1 MDEKKINEKELNR
14 VSGGFTQGK
23 NYVFCA
29 GDRFIDGNCGRIY
42 FIEENIT
49 ISDLGKLLT
58 CIIIDNKNVFATYMI
73 FEKDKKKKGG
83 KLIKKIGR
91 VKKLDIDNR
100 RVILNNDIIVLIDNI
115 KSIII

>member
-1 MDEKKINEKELNR
+1 MEEKKIKEKELDR
-14 VSGGFTQGK
+14 VSGGFSRGK

-58 CIIIDNKNVFATYMI
+58 CIIIDPLENRTYRISISADKLVLDYRYEGRDLKGM
-73 FEKDKKKKGG
+73 EAAKKD
-83 KLIKKIGR
+83 ITI
-91 VKKLDIDNR
+91 
-100 RVILNNDIIVLIDNI
+100 
-115 KSIII
+115 

>member
-1 MDEKKINEKELNR
+1 MDEKKINEKELNK

-58 CIIIDNKNVFATYMI
+58 CIIIDPLENRTYRISISADKLVLDYRYEGRDLAGMKAAQ
-73 FEKDKKKKGG
+73 KD
-83 KLIKKIGR
+83 ITQ
-91 VKKLDIDNR
+91 
-100 RVILNNDIIVLIDNI
+100 
-115 KSIII
+115 